1 MDKETIDQKDIINID
16 DMSLEEMIK
25 NGMAIKIFV
34 HRLQDE
40 LERERMRL
48 AGCSVAA
55 LGYFKG
61 CSPEYDSASLQ
72 DVLRLYEE
80 NEFWKVRLKEA
91 DPEWYDA
98 LMEDRLLVN
107 SKIKEEE
114 NG

>member
-1 MDKETIDQKDIINID
+1 MDKAMIDQKDIISID
-16 DMSLEEMIK
+16 DMTLEEMIK

-80 NEFWKVRLKEA
+80 KEFWRVRLKEA

-98 LMEDRLLVN
+98 LMEEHLIN
-107 SKIKEEE
+107 STIKEEE